1 MLAPLVALGRFLG
14 ACSGFCAVSL
24 PRWADFGASWRA
36 PGSILEGSGP
46 FGEEFWRPRTVFFVL
61 VACLRAG
68 VVDMLR
74 MELNH
79 NFNGSQHT
87 SHAMRATPSTVKNRS
102 GTLADQAA
110 YHDRGQN
117 AS

>member
-14 ACSGFCAVSL
+14 SCSGFCGVLL
-24 PRWADFGASWRA
+24 PRSADFGASWRA
-36 PGSILEGSGP
+36 PGSILEGPGP

-74 MELNH
+74 MGQNH
-79 NFNGSQHT
+79 SFNGSQHT

-110 YHDRGQN
+110 YDILCQD